1 MNIYPHTKA
10 ASPKRPLMFEIDI
23 IEPEFALN
31 RRQFTYTWSD
41 STNTY
46 THTSPTFDPC
56 RPHEVTN
63 AFLSFGRQIQQAI
76 IDIYKNENPRP

>member
-10 ASPKRPLMFEIDI
+10 IMPNRPLIFEVRI

-31 RRQFTYTWSD
+31 RRQFSYAWSD
-41 STNTY
+41 KESAY

-56 RPHEVTN
+56 RPFEVAK
-63 AFLSFGRQIQQAI
+63 AFRAFGTQLVVE
-76 IDIYKNENPRP
+76 IDGIMAKTTKS